1 MPRIRSNKRANQLPD
16 IVRDYMDG
24 CLRDSD
30 LDLPMLARAVTQIVE
45 MCNAK
50 ETNATQVSKALH
62 SDQSLAAHVLRVS
75 NSPLYRPR
83 TPITSLQQA
92 VTRLGLS
99 QIIEIAL
106 AVSLRAR
113 VFTSERHMDFV
124 RKLWRY
130 SVAAGCFSK
139 EIARLQRH
147 HVESTFLCG
156 LFHNVGKPVVLD
168 ALTKFEETT
177 GRDLALKTVHLA
189 IDEYHVRAGCKLA
202 REWNLPPQVAEAVQY
217 HQNYG
222 DAPLFGQVAMIVNLA
237 VEIATIVLEH
247 GEEHWSESVE
257 TLGRSQVSSNLG
269 LTAKNLE
276 TLMSHAKRVKEAVKS
291 ME

>member
-1 MPRIRSNKRANQLPD
+1 
-16 IVRDYMDG
+16 MDG
-24 CLRDSD
+24 CIRDSD
-30 LDLPMLARAVTQIVE
+30 LDLPMLAQAVTEIVE

-50 ETNATQVSKALH
+50 ETNATQISKVLH
-62 SDQSLAAHVLRVS
+62 GDQSLAGHVLRVS

-92 VTRLGLS
+92 VTRLGLA

-113 VFTSERHMDFV
+113 VFTSERYMDV
-124 RKLWRY
+124 VKGLWKC
-130 SVAAGCFSK
+130 SVATGCFSK

-168 ALTKFEETT
+168 ALSKLEETN
-177 GRDLALKTVHLA
+177 GRDLPMETVELALE
-189 IDEYHVRAGCKLA
+189 EYHVRAGGKLV

-217 HQNYG
+217 HQDYR
-222 DAPLFGQVAMIVNLA
+222 DAPLFRQVAMTVNLA
-237 VEIATIVLEH
+237 IELANIVIEKDDEL
-247 GEEHWSESVE
+247 WPQCSE
-257 TLGRSQVSSNLG
+257 GVSGSEVCGDLG
-269 LTAKNLE
+269 LTAANVK
-276 TLMSHAKRVKEAVKS
+276 TLMSHAERVRETVRS
-291 ME
+291 MV